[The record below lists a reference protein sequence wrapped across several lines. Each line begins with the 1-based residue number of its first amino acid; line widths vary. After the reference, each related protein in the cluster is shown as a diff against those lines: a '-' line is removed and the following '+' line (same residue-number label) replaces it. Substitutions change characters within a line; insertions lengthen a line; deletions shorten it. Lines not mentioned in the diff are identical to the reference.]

1 MTEIR
6 NYEYHSVL
14 APYIQDYIAEKR
26 SLGFIYN
33 VTAYQLK
40 RLDEYWINNGYTEI
54 CITAEM
60 LDKWICCL
68 KGESKSS
75 HGGRVSAVKGFAV
88 YLVAMG
94 IKCYVPLLS
103 IGKDY
108 NTVHVLSHT
117 EIIELFDVIDGYAP
131 NTTNACDI
139 RMANEYPIIFRLY
152 YCCGMR
158 NNEVCALETANVD
171 LDTGIITILDG
182 KNQKDRLVYLSEDLR
197 QLINRYLEYITRT
210 LGYKPVWLFPGRNPK
225 KHVGNTQIDKVF
237 GVFWNNTKAS
247 NFCDKKPTPHCLRHT
262 YVVDRINSWVLLG
275 EDINVLFPYLSRYLG
290 HKNPDE
296 TFYYYHI
303 VNDAFKI
310 IQQKDTKAAK
320 VLPEVK
326 RR

>member
-6 NYEYHSVL
+6 NYAYRSVL
-14 APYIQDYIAEKR
+14 APYIEDYIAEKR

-40 RLDEYWINNGYTEI
+40 RLDEYWINNGYTKI

-60 LDKWICCL
+60 LDKWTCCL
-68 KGESKSS
+68 NGESKSS

-88 YLVAMG
+88 YLVSLG
-94 IKCYVPLLS
+94 IKCHIPLLS
-103 IGKDY
+103 IGKDH

-117 EIIELFDVIDGYAP
+117 EIIELFNVIDGYAP
-131 NTTNACDI
+131 KTTKVWDI

-158 NNEVCALETANVD
+158 NNEACALETTNVD
-171 LDTGIITILDG
+171 FETGVITILDG

-197 QLINRYLEYITRT
+197 QLIKRYLEYITRT

-225 KHVGNTQIDKVF
+225 RHVGKSQIDKVF
-237 GVFWNNTKAS
+237 GFFWNNTKAS
-247 NFCDKKPTPHCLRHT
+247 TFCDRKPTPHCLRHT
-262 YVVDRINSWVLLG
+262 YVVDRINNWVLSG
-275 EDINVLFPYLSRYLG
+275 EDINLLFPYLSRYLG

-296 TFYYYHI
+296 TFYYY
-303 VNDAFKI
+303 DK
-310 IQQKDTKAAK
+310 
-320 VLPEVK
+320 
-326 RR
+326 